1 VSYRDA
7 SQSSV
12 GDRSDAAFCCQY
24 RGNLFCLLACRRV
37 SAGDKYDENMVT
49 NAIVQYSGEVLWMY
63 PALLTTHC
71 TLNVEYFPFDT
82 QKCEIVFISW
92 TFSGLELNISVR
104 EDFRN
109 AVYYESENKVTFELL
124 FRFTSFHF
132 ILCYFF
138 NFLLRYRARG
148 IRQNTS
154 CLNQGR
160 QN

>member
-24 RGNLFCLLACRRV
+24 RGNLFCLLSCRRV

-49 NAIVQYSGEVLWMY
+49 NAIVQSSGEVLWMY

-124 FRFTSFHF
+124 FRFISFHF
-132 ILCYFF
+132 ILCYFL
-138 NFLLRYRARG
+138 NFF
-148 IRQNTS
+148 ITIS
-154 CLNQGR
+154 CTRCKAKYKLS
-160 QN
+160 